1 MNKEELLNGRTD
13 ITAYQMAIDEHKDY
27 REEIIDM
34 VNQIDRTDVLQY
46 IYIITED
53 IFKEIG
59 GVVYE

>member
-1 MNKEELLNGRTD
+1 MNKHT
-13 ITAYQMAIDEHKDY
+13 DEHKDY

-46 IYIITED
+46 INIIVGD

-59 GVVYE
+59 GVVCE

>member
-1 MNKEELLNGRTD
+1 MNKHT
-13 ITAYQMAIDEHKDY
+13 DEHKDY
-27 REEIIDM
+27 REEILDM

-46 IYIITED
+46 ISIIVED

>member
-1 MNKEELLNGRTD
+1 MNKHTD
-13 ITAYQMAIDEHKDY
+13 ECKDY
-27 REEIIDM
+27 REEILDM

-46 IYIITED
+46 ISIIVED

>member
-1 MNKEELLNGRTD
+1 MNKHT
-13 ITAYQMAIDEHKDY
+13 DEHKDY

-46 IYIITED
+46 IYIIVED

-59 GVVYE
+59 GVVCE

>member
-1 MNKEELLNGRTD
+1 MNKHT
-13 ITAYQMAIDEHKDY
+13 DEHKDY

-46 IYIITED
+46 ISIIVED

-59 GVVYE
+59 GVVCE

>member
-1 MNKEELLNGRTD
+1 MNKHT
-13 ITAYQMAIDEHKDY
+13 DEHKDY

-46 IYIITED
+46 ISIIVED

>member
-1 MNKEELLNGRTD
+1 MNKHT
-13 ITAYQMAIDEHKDY
+13 DEHKDY

-46 IYIITED
+46 INIIVKD